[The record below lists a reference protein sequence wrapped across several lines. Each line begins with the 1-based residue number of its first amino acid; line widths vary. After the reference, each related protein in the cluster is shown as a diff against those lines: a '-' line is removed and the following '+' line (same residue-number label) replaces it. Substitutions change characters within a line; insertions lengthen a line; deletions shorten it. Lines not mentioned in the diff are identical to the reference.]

1 MRIMK
6 TQYAKHATKYLI
18 LMLCILLS
26 GVLAKGQQTP
36 LYPVSYRIFNPF
48 IINPAVAGSK
58 DFTTVDLNAGK
69 HGDLNSQ
76 IVSFNGRLSKPGVG
90 YFSSEGIPE
99 FTNIG
104 VGGIVFNE
112 MNNISRIVGIVA
124 TGAYHL
130 KLDRNALSYI
140 SVGGSLKALFNN
152 YQGNEDLNRPSKST
166 FFPNMDVGIYY
177 YSPFI
182 YAGISATNIF
192 GKPAEPDTLGYSTI
206 PVSRQYYL
214 NAGTKIVI
222 QSFYNM
228 VIEPSLF
235 IVADDSL
242 SLEPLD
248 MIKPALRLYFG
259 KFCLGTYLN
268 NLDNVSF
275 LFQFKYPKFHIG
287 AYFEMQR
294 RSPFYRTPP
303 MAEIAFGMN
312 LAAIKSGVSRLN
324 HW

>member
-1 MRIMK
+1 MRPTK
-6 TQYAKHATKYLI
+6 TPYSSNPAICLAFLI
-18 LMLCILLS
+18 ALLLS
-26 GVLAKGQQTP
+26 SGISTGQQAP
-36 LYPVSYRIFNPF
+36 FYPVSYRIFNPF
-48 IINPAVAGSK
+48 IFNPAVAGSK
-58 DFTTVDLNAGK
+58 DFTTADLNAGK

-76 IVSFNGRLSKPGVG
+76 IVSFNGRLSKPGVS

-112 MNNISRIVGIVA
+112 MNDISRIVGIAA

-140 SVGGSLKALFNN
+140 SIGASLKALFNN
-152 YQGNEDLNRPSKST
+152 YQGDEDLNRPAKST
-166 FFPNMDVGIYY
+166 FFPNVDLGLYY
-177 YSPFI
+177 YSPII
-182 YAGISATNIF
+182 YAGISATNIL

-214 NAGTKIVI
+214 NVGTKIVI
-222 QSFYNM
+222 HKSYNL
-228 VIEPSLF
+228 VVEPSLYV
-235 IVADDSL
+235 IADDSL
-242 SLEPLD
+242 SQEPLE
-248 MIKPALRLYFG
+248 MIKPAIRLYAG
-259 KFCLGTYLN
+259 KFCIGTYLN

-294 RSPFYRTPP
+294 KSPFYRTPP
-303 MAEIAFGMN
+303 IAEIAFGMN

>member
-1 MRIMK
+1 MK
-6 TQYAKHATKYLI
+6 ITYSRKPAICLAFLI
-18 LMLCILLS
+18 AFLLS
-26 GVLAKGQQTP
+26 SGISSGQQAP
-36 LYPVSYRIFNPF
+36 FYPVSYRIFNPF

-58 DFTTVDLNAGK
+58 DFTTADLNAGK

-76 IVSFNGRLSKPGVG
+76 IVSFNGRLSKSGID

-104 VGGIVFNE
+104 IGGIVFNE
-112 MNNISRIVGIVA
+112 KNDLSRLVGIGA

-140 SVGGSLKALFNN
+140 SVGASLKALFNN
-152 YQGNEDLNRPSKST
+152 YPGDEDLSRPSKST
-166 FFPNMDVGIYY
+166 FFPNIDLGLYY
-177 YSPFI
+177 YSPLI
-182 YAGISATNIF
+182 YAGISATNIL
-192 GKPAEPDTLGYSTI
+192 GKPAEPDSLGYSTI
-206 PVSRQYYL
+206 PVSRQYYF

-222 QSFYNM
+222 QSLNNL
-228 VIEPSLF
+228 VIEPSIF
-235 IVADDSL
+235 IIADDSL
-242 SLEPLD
+242 SLEPME

-259 KFCLGTYLN
+259 KFCMGTYLN
-268 NLDNVSF
+268 NLDNISF

-294 RSPFYRTPP
+294 KSPFYKTPP
-303 MAEIAFGMN
+303 IAEIAFGMN